1 MFNFDL
7 NRIIMLLPGIL
18 VGLTIHEYAHGYVAY
33 RLGDNTAK
41 NSGRLTLNPVDHI
54 DPLGFLML
62 MFAGFGWAKPVP
74 VNPFFF
80 RDRRKG
86 MLLVSLAGPVSNLI
100 AATVLTIILGIIL
113 RVTGTFNPQLFQFF
127 QLAIWINLVL
137 AVFNLLPVPPLDGS
151 KILMSLFP
159 SRFEQTFHQ
168 FERYSYIV
176 LILLLITGVVSAVL
190 LPIVNTLRNLLFVL
204 LALMT

>member
-127 QLAIWINLVL
+127 QLAIGINLVL

-168 FERYSYIV
+168 FEQYSYIV
-176 LILLLITGVVSAVL
+176 LILLLVTGVVSAIL
-190 LPIVNTLRNLLFVL
+190 LPIVNALRSLLFVL